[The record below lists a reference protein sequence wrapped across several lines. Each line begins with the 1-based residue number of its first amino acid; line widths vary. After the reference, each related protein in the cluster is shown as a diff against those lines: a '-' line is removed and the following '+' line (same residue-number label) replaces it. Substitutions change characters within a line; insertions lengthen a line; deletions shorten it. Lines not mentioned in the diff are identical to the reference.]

1 MMLPMIRRRP
11 AIKPSP
17 GMAVPATVKATARRN
32 VRSGGVVLTAV
43 RVGAAGRA
51 AGSCQLHVRRS
62 ACLGINIPFMR
73 NPEWKPAQQYV
84 PDRLNMRLAD
94 QCTDYFVGRPNPLVV
109 VNQRSERIGFAS
121 RIVGSVVLPS
131 VLLRRSV

>member
-1 MMLPMIRRRP
+1 
-11 AIKPSP
+11 
-17 GMAVPATVKATARRN
+17 MA
-32 VRSGGVVLTAV
+32 AV

-94 QCTDYFVGRPNPLVV
+94 QCADYFVGRPNPLVV
-109 VNQRSERIGFAS
+109 VKAA
-121 RIVGSVVLPS
+121 L
-131 VLLRRSV
+131 